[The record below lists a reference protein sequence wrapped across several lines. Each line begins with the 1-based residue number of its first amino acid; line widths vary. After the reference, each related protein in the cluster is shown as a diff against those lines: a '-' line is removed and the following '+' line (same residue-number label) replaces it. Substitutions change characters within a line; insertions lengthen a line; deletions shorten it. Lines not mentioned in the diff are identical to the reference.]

1 LPKGLVLEWVN
12 ANQQPMKGELKYF
25 LPTVRDIATLS
36 LPFAPAACHQ
46 LTTPN
51 TPL

>member
-1 LPKGLVLEWVN
+1 
-12 ANQQPMKGELKYF
+12 
-25 LPTVRDIATLS
+25 VRDFATLS